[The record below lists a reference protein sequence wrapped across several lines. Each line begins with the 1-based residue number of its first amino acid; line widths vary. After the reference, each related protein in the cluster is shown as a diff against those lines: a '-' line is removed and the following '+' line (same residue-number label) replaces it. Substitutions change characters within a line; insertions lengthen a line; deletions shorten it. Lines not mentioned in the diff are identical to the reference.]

1 MGIVAI
7 LVVAFAGFDFD
18 IDVGAVSGEVE
29 DFAQGWYLLW
39 FGPAAG
45 EVCGGIEAAQIGEVE
60 VEDVAM
66 AVGAFVDGVV
76 VKDDCAAIAAH
87 VNIKFYGV
95 DWQGEGV
102 AKGGECVLRGEMG
115 AAAVGNALY
124 VVIHRVVAF
133 RWSHFWVVYRI
144 NHITRSGMD
153 GRVQGECM
161 KILLYI

>member
-45 EVCGGIEAAQIGEVE
+45 EVCSGIEAAQVGEVE

-66 AVGAFVDGVV
+66 AVGEFVDGVV
-76 VKDDCAAIAAH
+76 VKDDGTAIAAH

-95 DWQGEGV
+95 DWLGEGV

-115 AAAVGNALY
+115 AAAVGDALY
-124 VVIHRVVAF
+124 VVIHKSCCFPLV
-133 RWSHFWVVYRI
+133 
-144 NHITRSGMD
+144 T
-153 GRVQGECM
+153 
-161 KILLYI
+161 LLGGLTY